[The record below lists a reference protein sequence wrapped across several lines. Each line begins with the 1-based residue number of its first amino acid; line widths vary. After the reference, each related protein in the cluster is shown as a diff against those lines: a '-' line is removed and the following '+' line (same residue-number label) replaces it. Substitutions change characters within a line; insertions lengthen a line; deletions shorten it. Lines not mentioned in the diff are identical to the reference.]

1 MAKIVFDPDDG
12 HKGHVGRL
20 KNCLKFFS
28 TFGSSAWF
36 CVCGFCCCF
45 VCVGVCVF
53 WSPWFWFWFFKRRLT
68 MADFTQEAKMPIK
81 KTDFCS
87 Q

>member
-36 CVCGFCCCF
+36 CVCIFCFCF
-45 VCVGVCVF
+45 VVVVLCVLVCVYF
-53 WSPWFWFWFFKRRLT
+53 GVLGFGFSKE
-68 MADFTQEAKMPIK
+68 D
-81 KTDFCS
+81 
-87 Q
+87 